1 MAKRAAGRTVSGKA
15 VKSKGYQMS
24 ASKTIAAPVDR
35 LYRAWTDGRL
45 RKRWLGD
52 ADFSVRKATTNR
64 TLRLTWGKGGS
75 VEVYFVSKGIGRGQ
89 VAVGHTKLASAAAVE
104 RMKRWWTLR
113 LAALD
118 KMVAGAPPRKAR
130 AAKRS
135 KKR

>member
-1 MAKRAAGRTVSGKA
+1 
-15 VKSKGYQMS
+15 MS

-52 ADFSVRKATTNR
+52 ADFSVRKANANR

-75 VEVYFVSKGIGRGQ
+75 VEVNFVSKGVGRGQ
-89 VAVGHTKLASAAAVE
+89 VAVGHTKLTSAAGVE

-118 KMVAGAPPRKAR
+118 RMVAAAPPRAR
-130 AAKRS
+130 RKTAKKAAKRS